1 MNFAGVGPAELLLIL
16 IVALLIFGP
25 SKLPEIAKDLGKSIG
40 KWREALDE
48 LQSITDLSASEV
60 LSPPSEEAE
69 LQASVQKVIKRKNQK
84 DLPSHDDAS
93 ADQNKTEEPQVETEC
108 QT

>member
-16 IVALLIFGP
+16 IIALLIFGP
-25 SKLPEIAKDLGKSIG
+25 TKLPEIAKDLGKSIG
-40 KWREALDE
+40 KWRQALDE
-48 LQSITDLSASEV
+48 IQSITDVSASEL
-60 LSPPSEEAE
+60 LSPRSEEAE

-84 DLPSHDDAS
+84 EVPSDDEAS
-93 ADQNKTEEPQVETEC
+93 ADQDETEEPQVETEC